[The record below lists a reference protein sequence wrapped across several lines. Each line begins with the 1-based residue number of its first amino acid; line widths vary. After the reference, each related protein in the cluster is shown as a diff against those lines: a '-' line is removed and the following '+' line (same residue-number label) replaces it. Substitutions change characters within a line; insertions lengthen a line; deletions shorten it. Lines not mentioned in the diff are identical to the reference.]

1 MCFVV
6 SQPRYLPHRNTKRAC
21 TPGFV
26 LYSSAMKFFLPLL
39 VWLVMGS
46 IIAAGMVMAVM
57 GKGLWLMTL
66 GLLGFIVMVAKYG
79 CLSQH

>member
-1 MCFVV
+1 
-6 SQPRYLPHRNTKRAC
+6 
-21 TPGFV
+21 
-26 LYSSAMKFFLPLL
+26 MKFFLPLL